1 MNRYFKQQLYKVFPS
16 YYYCKY
22 SLVGPMDEDRKKVEE
37 IFKNREK
44 DIDISSL
51 NLSLERQRAVA
62 SVLGMAICDALGACT
77 EFSEYV
83 KGGYGIIKNGFK
95 DIK

>member
-1 MNRYFKQQLYKVFPS
+1 
-16 YYYCKY
+16 
-22 SLVGPMDEDRKKVEE
+22 MDDDRKKVED

-51 NLSLERQRAVA
+51 NLSLKRQRAVA

-77 EFSEYV
+77 EFSEYI